1 MGIMRRFDINQLPTA
16 SYAITGAFTGSF
28 IGDGSQLTGIISSK
42 WSGSNPI
49 TRDSDVEITGSL
61 NVNGSI
67 TGSLFGTASWA
78 VNAQTASYVLP
89 LNQDV
94 LISGSLKLD
103 PTQDPDPSGLDL
115 DSTVLFQ
122 SSSNTA
128 LGYDLYIRQNGNLV
142 KWKWVEGILNTGLLY
157 GGVVTYSGTNVF
169 VSPGSG
175 IIVDHNATTGS
186 EISPIVEYVT
196 WPAITQSITNIA
208 TQQVTYLYIDNA
220 GALQQQSSRFTNE
233 QYHDYIPLGAV
244 GHFDYTQV
252 SAFGGQVQ
260 TAYDQVAQISGFVDA
275 FGPLK
280 VSGYGIT
287 GQPGTLR
294 LSVGSGISFI
304 HGGFYENDPELPSQI
319 TTPAQATASMAYVY
333 RSGSGVRF
341 DTNGGNLYTQLKPGF
356 YDPGTGVTGSVSNND
371 WTIQRV
377 YSDPKTGIL
386 YVYFGQNIYP
396 DFLTAVA
403 DLSTDSFTEGDTF
416 DFTTFI
422 GFLVLKS
429 NGTNITA
436 ADNKIVPAGLFR
448 GSGQGS
454 GGGVAISNLD
464 DLTDVS
470 ITGPTNGEALIY
482 DSGIWQNGVP
492 LNATSASFASSGN
505 GSFTGSFTGS
515 FIGDGSQLTGIV
527 SSKWSG
533 SNPITRDSSVEITG
547 SFKVA
552 GQTTFTTTGSGTL
565 KVQGSGSSQ
574 PLFLVTG
581 SIGELLSVIDQDDP
595 NEPLLIVSGSA
606 GQLFVVENSTTGSL
620 LQIYDT
626 GSNSIFS
633 VEDNGNI
640 IYGVSSSIFSTQ
652 QISILAT
659 ASYQTIYDIQTGSY
673 SGAFVNYTAIS
684 SSNARAGQ
692 LMSVWINGTSS
703 YTETT
708 TTDIGD
714 TSQIAFDVVMTGS
727 VACIAVSA
735 SLTTGWQVKTTL
747 NIL

>member
-1 MGIMRRFDINQLPTA
+1 MALIKPEQLRSG
-16 SYAITGAFTGSF
+16 SYSISGSF
-28 IGDGSQLTGIISSK
+28 SGSFFGDGSGLTGLDAFPYT
-42 WSGSNPI
+42 GSA
-49 TRDSDVEITGSL
+49 EITGSL
-61 NVNGSI
+61 NLEGPFTI
-67 TGSLFGTASWA
+67 TGS
-78 VNAQTASYVLP
+78 
-89 LNQDV
+89 
-94 LISGSLKLD
+94 IKLD

-115 DSTVLFQ
+115 DTTALFQ
-122 SSSNTA
+122 SASNTS
-128 LGYDLYIRQNGNLV
+128 LGYDLYIRQNGNLI

-157 GGVVTYSGTNVF
+157 GGVVTYSGADVF

-175 IIVDHNATTGS
+175 IIVNHNATTGS

-196 WPAITQSITNIA
+196 WNAITQSITNIA
-208 TQQVTYLYIDNA
+208 TQQVTYLYIDNT
-220 GALQQQSSRFTNE
+220 GALQQQSTRFTNE

-260 TAYDQVAQISGFVDA
+260 TAYDQIAQISSFVDA

-280 VSGYGIT
+280 ISGYGLT

-294 LSVGSGISFI
+294 LSVGSGTSFI
-304 HGGFYENDPELPSQI
+304 HGGFYEEDPELPSQI

-377 YSDPKTGIL
+377 YSDPKTGVL
-386 YVYFGQNIYP
+386 YVYFGQTIYP

-403 DLSTDSFTEGDTF
+403 DLSTDPFTEGDTF

-429 NGTNITA
+429 NGTDITA
-436 ADNKIVPAGLFR
+436 TDNKIVPAGLFR

-482 DSGIWQNGVP
+482 DSGIWQNGTP

-505 GSFTGSFTGS
+505 GIFSGSFSGSFT
-515 FIGDGSQLTGIV
+515 GDGSQLTGIV

-533 SNPITRDSSVEITG
+533 SNPITRQSDVEITG

-552 GQTTFTTTGSGTL
+552 GQTTLYTTGSGTL
-565 KVQGSGSSQ
+565 TVQGSGSAQ

-581 SIGELLSVIDQDDP
+581 SIGELLSVTDQDDP
-595 NEPLLIVSGSA
+595 NQPLLIVSGSA

-626 GSNSIFS
+626 ASNSIF
-633 VEDNGNI
+633 EINNDAEI
-640 IYGVSSSIFSTQ
+640 IYGVSSSIFATQ
-652 QISILAT
+652 YLTITAT
-659 ASYQTIYDIQTGSY
+659 ASYQTIYNIETGSY
-673 SGAFVNYTAIS
+673 TGAFINYTVTSA
-684 SSNARAGQ
+684 SNAAAGQ
-692 LMSVWINGTSS
+692 IMSVWNSGTAS
-703 YTETT
+703 YTETST
-708 TTDIGD
+708 SDIGD
-714 TSQIAFDVVMTGS
+714 TSQIAFDVIMTGS
-727 VACIAVSA
+727 VAQIAVSA
-735 SLTTGWQVKTTL
+735 SLTTGWQVKTAL

>member
-1 MGIMRRFDINQLPTA
+1 MSRRLNIQQLPTG
-16 SYAITGAFTGSF
+16 SYAITGSFTGSF
-28 IGDGSQLTGIISSK
+28 IGDGSHLTGVISSK

-49 TRDSDVEITGSL
+49 TRESDVEITGSL

-67 TGSLFGTASWA
+67 TGNLFGTASWA

-122 SSSNTA
+122 SASNTA

-157 GGVVTYSGTNVF
+157 GGVVTYSGTEVF

-196 WPAITQSITNIA
+196 WPTITQSITNIA

-260 TAYDQVAQISGFVDA
+260 TAYDQISQISGFVDA

-280 VSGYGIT
+280 ISGYGIT

-319 TTPAQATASMAYVY
+319 TTPAQVTASMAYVY
-333 RSGSGVRF
+333 RSGSGIVF
-341 DTNGGNLYTQLKPGF
+341 DTNAGNLYTQLKPGF

-377 YSDPKTGIL
+377 YSDPKTGVL

-470 ITGPTNGEALIY
+470 ITGPINGEALIY
-482 DSGIWQNGVP
+482 DSGIWQNGIPISASYALTTSALTGFDPTLSTFTIELIDVLDLDFYAP
-492 LNATSASFASSGN
+492 FNMQINTVTDLVNTPTSSLEVNDVAYVLENPINAGDKITVIVDTAAVVQLNAER
-505 GSFTGSFTGS
+505 
-515 FIGDGSQLTGIV
+515 I
-527 SSKWSG
+527 
-533 SNPITRDSSVEITG
+533 
-547 SFKVA
+547 
-552 GQTTFTTTGSGTL
+552 
-565 KVQGSGSSQ
+565 
-574 PLFLVTG
+574 
-581 SIGELLSVIDQDDP
+581 
-595 NEPLLIVSGSA
+595 
-606 GQLFVVENSTTGSL
+606 
-620 LQIYDT
+620 
-626 GSNSIFS
+626 
-633 VEDNGNI
+633 
-640 IYGVSSSIFSTQ
+640 
-652 QISILAT
+652 
-659 ASYQTIYDIQTGSY
+659 
-673 SGAFVNYTAIS
+673 
-684 SSNARAGQ
+684 
-692 LMSVWINGTSS
+692 
-703 YTETT
+703 
-708 TTDIGD
+708 
-714 TSQIAFDVVMTGS
+714 
-727 VACIAVSA
+727 
-735 SLTTGWQVKTTL
+735 
-747 NIL
+747 

>member
-1 MGIMRRFDINQLPTA
+1 MALIKPEQLRSG
-16 SYAITGAFTGSF
+16 SYIISGSF
-28 IGDGSQLTGIISSK
+28 
-42 WSGSNPI
+42 SGSF
-49 TRDSDVEITGSL
+49 
-61 NVNGSI
+61 

-78 VNAQTASYVLP
+78 INAQTASYVLP

-122 SSSNTA
+122 SSSNTS

-142 KWKWVEGILNTGLLY
+142 KWKWVEGIMNTGLLY
-157 GGVVTYSGTNVF
+157 GGIVSYSGTNVF

-341 DTNGGNLYTQLKPGF
+341 DTNGGNLYTQLQPGF
-356 YDPGTGVTGSVSNND
+356 YDPGTGITGSVSNND

-505 GSFTGSFTGS
+505 GAFSGSFSGS

-533 SNPITRDSSVEITG
+533 SNPISRDSDVEITG
-547 SFKVA
+547 SFR
-552 GQTTFTTTGSGTL
+552 
-565 KVQGSGSSQ
+565 
-574 PLFLVTG
+574 
-581 SIGELLSVIDQDDP
+581 
-595 NEPLLIVSGSA
+595 VSGSISSPSFTGIDSRVVVATPSGSLQTTSQTIIDAYIDPNGAQA
-606 GQLFVVENSTTGSL
+606 GQLNTT
-620 LQIYDT
+620 
-626 GSNSIFS
+626 SNW
-633 VEDNGNI
+633 D
-640 IYGVSSSIFSTQ
+640 IYGEYIGTP
-652 QISILAT
+652 ISDTFQGQRHYNID
-659 ASYQTIYDIQTGSY
+659 Y
-673 SGAFVNYTAIS
+673 FFEAI
-684 SSNARAGQ
+684 NDND
-692 LMSVWINGTSS
+692 WIRLIRG
-703 YTETT
+703 
-708 TTDIGD
+708 
-714 TSQIAFDVVMTGS
+714 
-727 VACIAVSA
+727 
-735 SLTTGWQVKTTL
+735 
-747 NIL
+747 